1 MTCACCFAVWI
12 GVFLSGGCQRSV
24 TPERSAAVVPPG
36 PQEPIRAELLQV
48 ELRAWPAVVRS
59 QGSLVADEVTT
70 VGAKLAGRV
79 AEVHVD
85 LGDHIERDAQLVRL
99 DRNDLVLQV
108 QQVQAQLDQARA
120 ALGLEVGQNAE
131 SLDPFQAP
139 PVREAKA
146 IWSES
151 KATASRLRQLRTQQ
165 SVTEAQLDQA
175 DSAER
180 VAEARYA
187 SALNSV
193 REKIALIQVKSVE
206 LALAKQESE
215 DAISLA
221 PYEGYVQSRFIAPGT
236 YVQAGQPL
244 ITIVRTGTL
253 RFRGTLPERYA
264 QRVAVGQFVSIN
276 VESVPNPLQVQITR
290 VSPALDETTRS
301 LTFEADVD
309 NRDGAFRPGLF
320 AEAQLTLDADSKAI
334 VVPASAVVEFAGAE
348 KVWKVVDG
356 RAVEQHVKIGR
367 RNDAEYEIREGLRVG
382 DKILIQADVG
392 RLAIVN
398 AVPHGATQHN

>member
-1 MTCACCFAVWI
+1 MK
-12 GVFLSGGCQRSV
+12 SDS
-24 TPERSAAVVPPG
+24 
-36 PQEPIRAELLQV
+36 QEPIRAEILRL
-48 ELRAWPAVVRS
+48 ELRPWPPVVRS

-79 AEVHVD
+79 AAVHVD
-85 LGDHIERDAQLVRL
+85 LGDHVERDAQLVRL
-99 DRNDLVLQV
+99 DRNDLVLKV
-108 QQVQAQLDQARA
+108 QQVRAQLDQARA
-120 ALGLEVGQNAE
+120 ALGLVTGQPAE
-131 SLDPFQAP
+131 SLDPDQAP

-151 KATASRLRQLRTQQ
+151 KATASRLQLLRNQQ

-206 LALAKQESE
+206 LALANQEAE
-215 DAISLA
+215 DALSLA
-221 PYEGYVQSRFIAPGT
+221 PYEGYVQSRLIAPGS

-264 QRVAVGQFVSIN
+264 QQVAVGQFVSIN
-276 VESVPNPLQVQITR
+276 VESVSKPLQVQITR
-290 VSPALDETTRS
+290 ISPALDEATRS
-301 LTFEADVD
+301 LTFEADVE
-309 NRDGAFRPGLF
+309 NSDGTFRPGLF
-320 AEAQLTLDADSKAI
+320 AEAQLTLNADHTAI
-334 VVPASAVVEFAGAE
+334 LVPASAVVEFAGAE

-356 RAVEQHVKIGR
+356 RAVEQPVKVGR
-367 RNDAEYEIREGLRVG
+367 RNDTEYEIREGLSAG
-382 DKILIQADVG
+382 DQILIQADMG
-392 RLAIVN
+392 RLALVD
-398 AVPHGATQHN
+398 AVSRHATQSN